1 MNISEI
7 LKDIYALKTTPTYT
21 DVQKWYKLTLAYKQK
36 GYSGNDAGYLA
47 AKETFSSQQIAEFSK
62 ANESLEVRNQIDNID
77 TLLSII
83 RGKK

>member
-21 DVQKWYKLTLAYKQK
+21 DVQKWYTLTLAYKQK
-36 GYSGNDAGYLA
+36 GYSSNKAGYLA
-47 AKETFSSQQIAEFSK
+47 AKEIFSSQLISEFSE
-62 ANESLEVRNQIDNID
+62 ANESLDVRNQIDNID